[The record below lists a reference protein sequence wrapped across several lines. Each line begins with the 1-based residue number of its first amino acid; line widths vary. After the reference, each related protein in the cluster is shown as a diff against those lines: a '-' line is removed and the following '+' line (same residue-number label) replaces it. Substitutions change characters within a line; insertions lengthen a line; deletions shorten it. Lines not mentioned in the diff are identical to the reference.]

1 MSHPSFL
8 YRVLLAVVVVALLHP
23 VGRANAQG
31 ATAMAALAGH
41 ENEDTLSMSGV
52 VTSVRTAKDGTTFV
66 NFGRSWT
73 VTAVIPPAA
82 ASVFPHPE
90 QLMGKRVRVTGK
102 IHMIHTRW
110 AMRLDRAEQ
119 LQVLKTPESP
129 LVVSP

>member
-1 MSHPSFL
+1 
-8 YRVLLAVVVVALLHP
+8 
-23 VGRANAQG
+23 
-31 ATAMAALAGH
+31 MAALAGH

-73 VTAVIPPAA
+73 VTAVIPPTA

-110 AMRLDRAEQ
+110 AMRLDRADQ
-119 LQVLKTPESP
+119 L
-129 LVVSP
+129 

>member
-1 MSHPSFL
+1 
-8 YRVLLAVVVVALLHP
+8 
-23 VGRANAQG
+23 
-31 ATAMAALAGH
+31 MAALAGH

-73 VTAVIPPAA
+73 VTAVIPPTA

-110 AMRLDRAEQ
+110 AMRLDRADQ
-119 LQVLKTPESP
+119 LQVLKIPESP